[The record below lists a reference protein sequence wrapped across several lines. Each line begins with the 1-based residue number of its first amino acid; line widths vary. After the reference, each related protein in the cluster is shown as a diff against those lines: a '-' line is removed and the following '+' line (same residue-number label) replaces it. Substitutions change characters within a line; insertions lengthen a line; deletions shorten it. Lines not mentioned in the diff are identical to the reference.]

1 VGRCVDIARQ
11 SPRPL
16 GSVVP
21 VVVADAELRDHR
33 EGVVW
38 GAIRRPQL
46 PQGVV
51 VPVVSTLRHDRQEGG
66 DQWLADRTGVVL

>member
-1 VGRCVDIARQ
+1 
-11 SPRPL
+11 
-16 GSVVP
+16 VP
-21 VVVADAELRDHR
+21 VVADAGVRNHW

-46 PQGVV
+46 PQDVV
-51 VPVVSTLRHDRQEGG
+51 VLVVSMLRHDRQEAG